1 MRTFAQKPKAPQQ
14 ATPAKSTVLGRA
26 HGRQGHEVNSS
37 LPLQRTIGN
46 QAVHRLPPDGL
57 EAVSNATSPGSFS
70 HDFSRLPLH
79 AHASVKIH
87 PKLAPVSITGRVTG
101 DKITQR
107 NQPKADQTI
116 GATSLTATTRGLDVS
131 AAADGLVSSPDFPD
145 GFRWLQTVTTND
157 PSDTPVGAPLLP
169 VPITYV
175 DPRPNDDTKP
185 FYWTDAEEAANLGH
199 FHDAPGRPAH
209 PTGTITWAAILSLG
223 GVNHQEVTR
232 FASVGYG
239 FSIDST
245 GTVTVSGPQSP
256 SDVAH
261 HLGTL
266 ATGFPGWTFK

>member
-1 MRTFAQKPKAPQQ
+1 
-14 ATPAKSTVLGRA
+14 
-26 HGRQGHEVNSS
+26 VNSI
-37 LPLQRTIGN
+37 LHLQRTIGN

-57 EAVSNATSPGSFS
+57 ETVSDATSPGSFG
-70 HDFSRLPLH
+70 HDFSRIPLH
-79 AHASVKIH
+79 ANASVKIH
-87 PKLAPVSITGRVTG
+87 PKLASVSINGRVTG

-116 GATSLTATTRGLDVS
+116 GATSLTATAKGLDVS
-131 AAADGLVSSPDFPD
+131 ADAEGLVSSPDFPD

-223 GVNHQEVTR
+223 GVNNKEVTR

-239 FSIDST
+239 FSLDSK

-256 SDVAH
+256 SDVANH
-261 HLGTL
+261 IGTL